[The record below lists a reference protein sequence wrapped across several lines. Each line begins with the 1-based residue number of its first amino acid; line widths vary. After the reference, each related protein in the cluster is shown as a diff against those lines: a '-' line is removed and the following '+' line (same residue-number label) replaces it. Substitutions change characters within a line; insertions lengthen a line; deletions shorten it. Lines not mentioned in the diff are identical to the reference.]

1 MKKAIRT
8 ILSLCLILAMILP
21 AGTAYAASQGPDR
34 REAAACFQQTLAH
47 HVRPGIRSLSEL
59 IAQLRALCTGDGTG
73 STLPDNDPSTDS
85 DTPSD
90 NDSNTDS
97 DNGAAGEA
105 VPGQILRLVNE
116 ERAEAGLASLTLS
129 DELSRAARA
138 KAEDMA
144 KNGYFSH
151 TSPTYGSPFDQ
162 MHSFGIT
169 FSAAAENIAK
179 GYPDADSVMTGW
191 MNSEGHRANILNSSF
206 THLGVGYAVDEHGTA
221 YWVQM
226 FLKP

>member
-1 MKKAIRT
+1 
-8 ILSLCLILAMILP
+8 
-21 AGTAYAASQGPDR
+21 
-34 REAAACFQQTLAH
+34 
-47 HVRPGIRSLSEL
+47 
-59 IAQLRALCTGDGTG
+59 
-73 STLPDNDPSTDS
+73 
-85 DTPSD
+85 
-90 NDSNTDS
+90 
-97 DNGAAGEA
+97 A

-169 FSAAAENIAK
+169 YSAAAENIAK

-206 THLGVGYAVDEHGTA
+206 THLGVGYAVDEHGTT